1 METVTDLILGGSE
14 ITADGDHS
22 HEMKRRL
29 ILGWKAMTH
38 LESILKIKDI
48 TFPTEVHLVKAMIF
62 PVVMHGYDSW
72 TIRKAEHRR
81 TDAFELWPPLDCK
94 EIQGVNPKGNQSW
107 ILIGRPHVV
116 NEISNTL
123 ATWCKELTHWKRPW
137 YWDRYEGRRRRE
149 WQRMRWL
156 DHITDLMI
164 MSLSK
169 LQELVWTGKPGMLQS
184 MGSQR
189 VRQDWATKL
198 NWEILS

>member
-1 METVTDLILGGSE
+1 MKIDGETMETVTDLILGGSE

-107 ILIGRPHVV
+107 ILIGKPDAEAEALILWPPYMKNWV
-116 NEISNTL
+116 
-123 ATWCKELTHWKRPW
+123 
-137 YWDRYEGRRRRE
+137 
-149 WQRMRWL
+149 
-156 DHITDLMI
+156 
-164 MSLSK
+164 
-169 LQELVWTGKPGMLQS
+169 TGKDS
-184 MGSQR
+184 DAEKDW
-189 VRQDWATKL
+189 RQEKGTTEDEMVEWYNRL
-198 NWEILS
+198 E